1 MAVPFSYKE
10 MVEVRFLSCLP
21 GIVGRVDDCS
31 CLENNRT
38 ERYRGFESYTIRVK
52 MRFDELGQKPTVA
65 GMFIAAVLFGLGKIV
80 WPKA

>member
-1 MAVPFSYKE
+1 
-10 MVEVRFLSCLP
+10 
-21 GIVGRVDDCS
+21 
-31 CLENNRT
+31 
-38 ERYRGFESYTIRVK
+38 VK